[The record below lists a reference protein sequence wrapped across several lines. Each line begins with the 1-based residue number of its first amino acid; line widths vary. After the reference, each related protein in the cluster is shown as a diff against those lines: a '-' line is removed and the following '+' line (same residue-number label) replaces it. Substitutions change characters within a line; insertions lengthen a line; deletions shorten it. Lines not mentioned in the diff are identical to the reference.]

1 MFLAQATP
9 STDASGFFPSQ
20 GKGRVRTGDFKT
32 LRKTIM
38 AKLILT
44 AAPTFKA
51 NVLIPVPGK
60 KPVAVEFSF
69 KGRTKDEFKTFI
81 ETMGDR
87 EDVDVILDIATG
99 WELEDAFGKESV
111 DMLLQNYIG
120 SARVIIEK
128 YLAELTAARLG
139 N

>member
-1 MFLAQATP
+1 M
-9 STDASGFFPSQ
+9 
-20 GKGRVRTGDFKT
+20 RTGAFKT

-60 KPVAVEFSF
+60 KPVAVEFNF